1 MAPGRTTNL
10 ANVASFD
17 TNGSPLINDI
27 PTLLYLFDF
36 FLPQQTTIDLDSVFV
51 KSFLYLYPKIIIIIT
66 ITIFEKKNR
75 KL

>member
-27 PTLLYLFDF
+27 PTLYLFDF

-51 KSFLYLYPKIIIIIT
+51 KSFLYLYPIIIIIIIIT
-66 ITIFEKKNR
+66 LFEKKNR